1 MACPVKDNTSI
12 QSAIELVSAQGFDGV
27 AEAIGIIINQ
37 AMLLERNKYLQAEPY
52 QRTAERQG
60 HANGFKPKTVRSR
73 VGELDLQV
81 PQVRDSSFYPS
92 ALERG
97 IRSER
102 ALKLAV
108 AEMYVQ
114 GVATRKVK
122 AITEELCGFE
132 VCSTDVSR
140 AAKLLDESLEK
151 WRNRPLGSCE
161 YLFLDARYEKVRR
174 DGAVVDSAVLI
185 AYGVGQ
191 DGKRCIVGVSV
202 SLSEQEVH
210 WREFLTSLVERGLHG
225 MKLIISDAHAGL
237 KAAKR
242 AVFPSVPWQRCQF
255 HLQQNAQSYVL
266 KKSMKK
272 EVASDIRSILQAPDD
287 EEAKR
292 LLQKIIKKYQDSAP
306 ELAAWME
313 KNVPESLTVMQFPEH
328 HRKKIRTSNIA
339 ERVNREIK
347 RRTRLVSIFPN
358 VESCLRLVSA
368 VACEIDEEWQ
378 TGKTYIAMASDEL

>member
-12 QSAIELVSAQGFDGV
+12 QSAIELVSTQGFDGI
-27 AEAIGIIINQ
+27 AEAVGIIINQ

-60 HANGFKPKTVRSR
+60 YANGFKPKTVRSR

-97 IRSER
+97 MRSER

-174 DGAVVDSAVLI
+174 DGSVVDSAVLI

-191 DGKRCIVGVSV
+191 DGKRRIVGISV
-202 SLSEQEVH
+202 ALSEREVH
-210 WREFLTSLVERGLHG
+210 WRDFLTSLVERGLHG

-255 HLQQNAQSYVL
+255 HLQQNAQSYVP
-266 KKSMKK
+266 KRSMKK
-272 EVASDIRSILQAPDD
+272 EVASDIRSVLQAPND

-292 LLQKIIKKYQDSAP
+292 LLQKIIKKYQDNAP
-306 ELAAWME
+306 ELAKWME
-313 KNVPESLTVMQFPEH
+313 SSVPESLTVMQFPEH

-339 ERVNREIK
+339 ERVNREVK

-358 VESCLRLVSA
+358 VESCLRLASA
-368 VACEIDEEWQ
+368 VACEIDEQWQ
-378 TGKTYIAMASDEL
+378 TGNIYINMADEL